1 MPITSDE
8 KQMLLDTARELRL
21 TMIDVMAWSGGAHI
35 GGSLSIA
42 DILAILYFKYLNVKP
57 DDPQWEERDRFILS
71 KGHSAAGYIPALAKK
86 GYFPEEELKSFNHFG
101 SPFAM
106 HPDCNKVVGCDA
118 SAGSLG
124 HGLSMAVGLG
134 LGARYLCKTWKTVC
148 LMGDGECCEGSVW
161 EAAMSLA
168 HFGLRNVIPVVD
180 RNRLMIDGFTEDI
193 MALEP
198 FADKWR
204 SFGFEVLEVNGHDFD
219 ELAAAFDRAWAA
231 GESSGENAGESGK
244 AGGKPVMILANTVK
258 GKGVDFM
265 ENNVVY
271 HYASGDSALCEKAKA
286 SILKG

>member
-1 MPITSDE
+1 MPITQTE
-8 KQMLLDTARELRL
+8 KQLLADRARELRI

-42 DILAILYFKYLNVKP
+42 DILAILYFKYLNVDP
-57 DDPQWEERDRFILS
+57 DNPKWEDRDRFILS
-71 KGHSAAGYIPALAKK
+71 KGHCAAGFIPVLAKR
-86 GYFPEEELKSFNHFG
+86 GFFSEDQLRTFNHFG

-106 HPDCNKVVGCDA
+106 HPDCNKVIGCDA
-118 SAGSLG
+118 STGSLG
-124 HGLSMAVGLG
+124 HGLSMSAGLG
-134 LGARYLCKTWKTVC
+134 LGARYLGKTYKTVC

-161 EAAMSLA
+161 EAAMSISHYKLT
-168 HFGLRNVIPVVD
+168 NVITIVD
-180 RNRLMIDGFTEDI
+180 RNRLMIDGFTENI

-204 SFGFEVLEVNGHDFD
+204 AFGFEVVEINGHDFD
-219 ELAAAFDRAWAA
+219 QLAEALDKAWTA
-231 GESSGENAGESGK
+231 EE
-244 AGGKPVMILANTVK
+244 KPVMIMANTVK

-286 SILKG
+286 SIMKM

>member
-1 MPITSDE
+1 MALSTEE
-8 KQMLLDTARELRL
+8 KQKLQGIARELRL
-21 TMIDVMAWSGGAHI
+21 AIIDVMAWSGGAHV

-42 DILAILYFKYLNVKP
+42 DILTILYFKYLKVDPSN
-57 DDPQWEERDRFILS
+57 PQWEDRDRFVLS
-71 KGHSAAGYIPALAKK
+71 KGHAAAGFIPVLAKK
-86 GYFPEEELKSFNHFG
+86 GFFPEETLKSFNHFG

-106 HPDCNKVVGCDA
+106 HPDSNKVIGCDV

-134 LGARYLCKTWKTVC
+134 LGARYLKKPWRTVC

-161 EAAMSLA
+161 EAAMAGA
-168 HFGLRNVIPVVD
+168 HFKLRNVIAIVD

-193 MALEP
+193 MSLDP
-198 FADKWR
+198 IADKWR
-204 SFGFEVLEVNGHDFD
+204 AFGWEVTEINGHDFD
-219 ELAAAFDRAWAA
+219 ELDAAFSKAWEAA
-231 GESSGENAGESGK
+231 D
-244 AGGKPVMILANTVK
+244 KPVLILANTIK

-271 HYASGDSALCEKAKA
+271 HYASGDSELCAKAKA